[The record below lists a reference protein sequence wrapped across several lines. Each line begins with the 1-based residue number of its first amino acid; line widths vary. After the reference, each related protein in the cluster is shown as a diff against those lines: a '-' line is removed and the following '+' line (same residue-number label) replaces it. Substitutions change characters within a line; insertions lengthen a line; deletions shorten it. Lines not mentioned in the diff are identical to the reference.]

1 MINVIRFS
9 LQELRSS
16 SVNELRRRLPGK
28 DHAVDQ
34 NLQAAVNY
42 ANIGVVTGPVRVG
55 RTGVYALANDGND
68 RGRYTRIL

>member
-1 MINVIRFS
+1 MANGIRFS
-9 LQELRSS
+9 LKELQTSK
-16 SVNELRRRLPGK
+16 VNDLRRRLPGN
-28 DHAVDQ
+28 DPAVDQ
-34 NLQAAVNY
+34 LLQAAVSY